1 MLESSQDNLG
11 RDWCPF
17 VFRSLWKCIMQINS
31 YLCYAIPFPQGR
43 LYNSSIALPFR
54 RQDNN
59 NKKLPEQITKPPDY
73 FHAKRK
79 QFLNAIGVS
88 THAQRRRKTKLDSI
102 QAKYI
107 NTLHNLGQ
115 ITLSWCPWSSFWCI
129 LSTFTLCHAAY
140 SMYPTSYH
148 HVSIWLSYI
157 ITKIRVNTVQ
167 NFERERPYYNFYFSI
182 WLKLF

>member
-1 MLESSQDNLG
+1 ME
-11 RDWCPF
+11 
-17 VFRSLWKCIMQINS
+17 INS

-43 LYNSSIALPFR
+43 LYKSSIALPFR

-59 NKKLPEQITKPPDY
+59 NKKLPEQITKPSDY

-88 THAQRRRKTKLDSI
+88 THAQRRRKTKRDSI

-115 ITLSWCPWSSFWCI
+115 ITLF
-129 LSTFTLCHAAY
+129 
-140 SMYPTSYH
+140 
-148 HVSIWLSYI
+148 
-157 ITKIRVNTVQ
+157 
-167 NFERERPYYNFYFSI
+167 
-182 WLKLF
+182 